1 MNGLFSNVVFI
12 KDMEEYQSIQII
24 VKPVNLKKKNTLQL
38 QSWQIPKILIQLKCT
53 ILFMYFISLLN

>member
-24 VKPVNLKKKNTLQL
+24 VKPVNLKKKKYSTASVMTN
-38 QSWQIPKILIQLKCT
+38 S
-53 ILFMYFISLLN
+53 

>member
-24 VKPVNLKKKNTLQL
+24 VKPVNLKKNTLQL

>member
-24 VKPVNLKKKNTLQL
+24 VKPVNLKKKYSTA
-38 QSWQIPKILIQLKCT
+38 SVMT
-53 ILFMYFISLLN
+53 HS

>member
-24 VKPVNLKKKNTLQL
+24 VKPVNLKKK
-38 QSWQIPKILIQLKCT
+38 ILYSFSHDTFLK
-53 ILFMYFISLLN
+53 Y